1 MGRYIQIRGLL
12 ADISSAKEVDFE
24 KISMPTFF

>member
-1 MGRYIQIRGLL
+1 MGRYTQIQELL
-12 ADISSAKEVDFE
+12 TDISSAKEVDFE

>member
-1 MGRYIQIRGLL
+1 MGRYTQTLELL